1 MSDDLRIEFPC
12 DYPLRVIGEKDA
24 GFRRTV
30 LDIVRVHAPDF
41 EETSV
46 SVRDSRDGNYC
57 SVRFSI
63 VATGEDQLRALHEA
77 LIADPRVRMVL

>member
-1 MSDDLRIEFPC
+1 M
-12 DYPLRVIGEKDA
+12 IGEKDLS
-24 GFRRTV
+24 FRRTV
-30 LDIVRVHAPDF
+30 LDIVRVHAPGL

-57 SVRFSI
+57 SVRFTI
-63 VATGEDQLRALHEA
+63 VATGEDQLRALHQA